1 MLDRLRRAMSLAGLA
16 IGLLAMAVLT
26 ALTNTMSVLITLTI
40 VSMIIFEVA
49 LIGIREHRRGAV
61 QHAT

>member
-1 MLDRLRRAMSLAGLA
+1 MSLAGLA